1 MRNLVNRVIKPLAI
15 WIARKSSVADTVLK
29 AIIRLIQAMSFATAR
44 LREREDPKTVLFFSF
59 MGKKFAD
66 SPRAIFE
73 AMIADPQ
80 FADWTFVWAFRG
92 YDGTEFTK
100 SFATHDR
107 VSVVTYNS
115 RGFFEALARAKY
127 WVTNSHVTDGVMPP
141 PSKVYLQTWHGTPL
155 KRMGADI
162 PTEGSKMPKKT
173 RNYGSWYQL
182 QASKWTYLTS
192 QSPYFTEKIS
202 AAFRIGALRNPPTIL
217 DSGLPRNSKLF
228 ANTPELAVHAEEIR
242 SRLGI
247 AAGKKIALYAPTFRD
262 NQHSSAIGYTYNLG
276 VDFQKLRRELGNDW
290 VVLFRAHYFVAN
302 SLNFDEFEGFVYDV
316 SAFDDINDL
325 FVAADVLVTD
335 YSSSM
340 VDFANTLKPIL
351 IYAYDL
357 DEYGNELRGFYI
369 PITEFPGPV
378 FTTQDELAESL
389 NALDRIA
396 AEWADRRDEF
406 RKTYTPWDSAGSTQR
421 VIDAVFRSLETSGSG
436 PISSSPTPRVN

>member
-1 MRNLVNRVIKPLAI
+1 VRTLVNRVIKPLAI

-29 AIIRLIQAMSFATAR
+29 AIVRLLQSASFAVAR
-44 LREREDPKTVLFFSF
+44 LRRREDSKTVLFFSF

-80 FADWTFVWAFRG
+80 FSDWNFVWAFRG
-92 YDGTEFTK
+92 YDGIEFAA

-115 RGFFEALARAKY
+115 RGFFDALAEAKY
-127 WVTNSHVTDGVMPP
+127 WVSNSHVTDGVMPP

-202 AAFRIGALRNPPTIL
+202 AAFRIEALRNPPTIL

-228 ANTPELAVHAEEIR
+228 SSAPELTMRAEEIR

-247 AAGKKIALYAPTFRD
+247 SDGKKIALYAPTFRD

-276 VDFQKLRRELGNDW
+276 VDFHKLRGQLGGDW

-302 SLNFDEFEGFVYDV
+302 SLNFDDFDGFVYDV

-325 FVAADVLVTD
+325 FVVADVLVTD

-340 VDFANTLKPIL
+340 VDFVNTGKPVL
-351 IYAYDL
+351 LYAYDL
-357 DEYGNELRGFYI
+357 NEYGNELRGFYI
-369 PITEFPGPV
+369 PVTEFPGPV
-378 FTTQDELAESL
+378 FTTQAELAESL
-389 NALDRIA
+389 NSLDRIGS
-396 AEWADRRDEF
+396 EWADRREVF
-406 RKTYTPWDSAGSTQR
+406 RKKYTPWDSAESTQR
-421 VIDAVFRSLETSGSG
+421 VIDTVFRG
-436 PISSSPTPRVN
+436 